1 MAERLAELLSTLS
14 ARRANKAA
22 AADHRAAVLE
32 REAKEADARLRR
44 LYRLVEEGIAE
55 MDGTLKDRIAALRA
69 ARDGATAALERA
81 MSGARQTAQLSPV
94 LIEQF
99 GHMLRENLTTG
110 DVRFRKAYL
119 GSIVDRIEVDDQEVR
134 ILGRKDVLE
143 QCVMAG
149 GEPKGGVRRS
159 VRGWLRG

>member
-1 MAERLAELLSTLS
+1 
-14 ARRANKAA
+14 
-22 AADHRAAVLE
+22 
-32 REAKEADARLRR
+32 
-44 LYRLVEEGIAE
+44 
-55 MDGTLKDRIAALRA
+55 
-69 ARDGATAALERA
+69 